1 MPCSNCFRDGH
12 NIRACPDLE
21 YNLVSDDESSL
32 TEHDASITPLGTESA
47 QSASSLSLITAHEV
61 GVLNVQRCNNLTTD
75 DPTYFDTQ
83 LPAEECMVCYEEIER
98 ENVALKC
105 GHTYC
110 VQCFIKHMR
119 VGNNCAGCRA
129 PICDPPKKHEKR
141 TLSHSDISDL
151 IENNLSDQPEFI
163 TAIRADLLAQ
173 TKKYIVNHYKDIS
186 ETDGERLSN
195 IMNRAIE
202 STDLTFGFWIVGV
215 SMAQGVIAAIN
226 DGV

>member
-1 MPCSNCFRDGH
+1 MPCSNCFREGH
-12 NIRACPDLE
+12 NIRTCPDLE

-32 TEHDASITPLGTESA
+32 TEHDASI
-47 QSASSLSLITAHEV
+47 
-61 GVLNVQRCNNLTTD
+61 NNLTT

-98 ENVALKC
+98 ENVTLKC

-151 IENNLSDQPEFI
+151 IENNLNDQPDFI
-163 TAIRADLLAQ
+163 TAIRADLLMQ

-202 STDLTFGFWIVGV
+202 STDLTFGFWIAGV
-215 SMAQGVIAAIN
+215 SMAQGIITAIN